1 MDVVVENLTKS
12 FENQKAVDSISF
24 KAKRGEIL
32 GFLGPNGA
40 GKTTTMKIMA
50 GLLTPDF
57 GNITFGDYSIW
68 KQAGKIKSIIG
79 YLPERNPLY
88 DEMNVIDFLFF
99 ISKLHNI
106 PKYKITSR
114 VLDMIRLCGLDNDK
128 HKQIGELSKGYRQ
141 RVGIAQALIH
151 DPEVVI
157 LDEPTTGLD
166 PNQIFGIRKII
177 KEIGEEKTVIL
188 SSHILSEIETTCDQ
202 VMIMSNGKIVANG
215 TTSELR
221 RKSDAEYCLKIGIKG
236 GATTNIHEALND
248 LPGVLHIEIIHKQ
261 NFELQCKPD
270 VEIEKSI
277 FNLCQENNWYISELT
292 PVQTRLEDIFRK
304 VTSVFCLPLVVCWFS
319 GKNIFSSGQASLSN
333 LFNVFYWT
341 LFFLI
346 PALTMKSISEERK
359 DGTFELLF
367 SKPIKTWQL
376 IMGKFFAILL
386 QVVICLALTLPY
398 YITIASLGNVD
409 HAVGFCG
416 YLGLILV
423 CGCYISIGMFASSL
437 TPNTIVA
444 FFITFAIE
452 IGFVVLFEF
461 IAELWGSGFMA
472 ALFTYLSIG
481 EHFDAI
487 PRGVIDTKDLIYFIS
502 VIIIFLALARHYICK
517 NRF

>member
-68 KQAGKIKSIIG
+68 KQAGKIKNIIG

-128 HKQIGELSKGYRQ
+128 HKQIGELSKGFRQ

-236 GATTNIHEALND
+236 GETTDIHEALND

-261 NFELQCKPD
+261 NFELQCKTEI
-270 VEIEKSI
+270 EIEKSI
-277 FNLCQENNWYISELT
+277 FNVCLENNWYISELT

-304 VTSVFCLPLVVCWFS
+304 VTQ
-319 GKNIFSSGQASLSN
+319 N
-333 LFNVFYWT
+333 
-341 LFFLI
+341 
-346 PALTMKSISEERK
+346 E
-359 DGTFELLF
+359 
-367 SKPIKTWQL
+367 
-376 IMGKFFAILL
+376 
-386 QVVICLALTLPY
+386 
-398 YITIASLGNVD
+398 
-409 HAVGFCG
+409 
-416 YLGLILV
+416 
-423 CGCYISIGMFASSL
+423 
-437 TPNTIVA
+437 
-444 FFITFAIE
+444 
-452 IGFVVLFEF
+452 
-461 IAELWGSGFMA
+461 
-472 ALFTYLSIG
+472 
-481 EHFDAI
+481 
-487 PRGVIDTKDLIYFIS
+487 
-502 VIIIFLALARHYICK
+502 
-517 NRF
+517 

>member
-68 KQAGKIKSIIG
+68 KQAGKIKNIIG

-128 HKQIGELSKGYRQ
+128 HKQIGELSKGFRQ

-236 GATTNIHEALND
+236 GETTDIHEALND

-277 FNLCQENNWYISELT
+277 INLCQKNNWYISELT

-304 VTSVFCLPLVVCWFS
+304 VTQ
-319 GKNIFSSGQASLSN
+319 N
-333 LFNVFYWT
+333 
-341 LFFLI
+341 
-346 PALTMKSISEERK
+346 E
-359 DGTFELLF
+359 
-367 SKPIKTWQL
+367 
-376 IMGKFFAILL
+376 
-386 QVVICLALTLPY
+386 
-398 YITIASLGNVD
+398 
-409 HAVGFCG
+409 
-416 YLGLILV
+416 
-423 CGCYISIGMFASSL
+423 
-437 TPNTIVA
+437 
-444 FFITFAIE
+444 
-452 IGFVVLFEF
+452 
-461 IAELWGSGFMA
+461 
-472 ALFTYLSIG
+472 
-481 EHFDAI
+481 
-487 PRGVIDTKDLIYFIS
+487 
-502 VIIIFLALARHYICK
+502 
-517 NRF
+517 

>member
-68 KQAGKIKSIIG
+68 KQAGKIKNIIG

-128 HKQIGELSKGYRQ
+128 HKQIGELSKGFRQ

-236 GATTNIHEALND
+236 GETTDEALND

-304 VTSVFCLPLVVCWFS
+304 VTQ
-319 GKNIFSSGQASLSN
+319 N
-333 LFNVFYWT
+333 
-341 LFFLI
+341 
-346 PALTMKSISEERK
+346 E
-359 DGTFELLF
+359 
-367 SKPIKTWQL
+367 
-376 IMGKFFAILL
+376 
-386 QVVICLALTLPY
+386 
-398 YITIASLGNVD
+398 
-409 HAVGFCG
+409 
-416 YLGLILV
+416 
-423 CGCYISIGMFASSL
+423 
-437 TPNTIVA
+437 
-444 FFITFAIE
+444 
-452 IGFVVLFEF
+452 
-461 IAELWGSGFMA
+461 
-472 ALFTYLSIG
+472 
-481 EHFDAI
+481 
-487 PRGVIDTKDLIYFIS
+487 
-502 VIIIFLALARHYICK
+502 
-517 NRF
+517 

>member
-1 MDVVVENLTKS
+1 MDVVVENLTKF

-57 GNITFGDYSIW
+57 GNITFGDYSIG
-68 KQAGKIKSIIG
+68 KQTGKIKNIIG

-88 DEMNVIDFLFF
+88 NEMNVIDFLFF

-128 HKQIGELSKGYRQ
+128 HKQIGELSKGFRQ

-157 LDEPTTGLD
+157 LDEPITGLD

-221 RKSDAEYCLKIGIKG
+221 RKSDAEYCLKVGIKG
-236 GATTNIHEALND
+236 GETSDIHKALDN

-270 VEIEKSI
+270 IEIEKSI
-277 FNLCQENNWYISELT
+277 FSLCQDNNWYISELT

-304 VTSVFCLPLVVCWFS
+304 VTQN
-319 GKNIFSSGQASLSN
+319 G
-333 LFNVFYWT
+333 
-341 LFFLI
+341 
-346 PALTMKSISEERK
+346 
-359 DGTFELLF
+359 
-367 SKPIKTWQL
+367 
-376 IMGKFFAILL
+376 
-386 QVVICLALTLPY
+386 
-398 YITIASLGNVD
+398 
-409 HAVGFCG
+409 
-416 YLGLILV
+416 
-423 CGCYISIGMFASSL
+423 
-437 TPNTIVA
+437 
-444 FFITFAIE
+444 
-452 IGFVVLFEF
+452 
-461 IAELWGSGFMA
+461 
-472 ALFTYLSIG
+472 
-481 EHFDAI
+481 
-487 PRGVIDTKDLIYFIS
+487 
-502 VIIIFLALARHYICK
+502 
-517 NRF
+517 

>member
-50 GLLTPDF
+50 GLLTPDV

-68 KQAGKIKSIIG
+68 KQAGKIKNIIG

-128 HKQIGELSKGYRQ
+128 HKQIGELSKGFRQ

-236 GATTNIHEALND
+236 GATTDIHEALND

-304 VTSVFCLPLVVCWFS
+304 VTQ
-319 GKNIFSSGQASLSN
+319 N
-333 LFNVFYWT
+333 
-341 LFFLI
+341 
-346 PALTMKSISEERK
+346 E
-359 DGTFELLF
+359 
-367 SKPIKTWQL
+367 
-376 IMGKFFAILL
+376 
-386 QVVICLALTLPY
+386 
-398 YITIASLGNVD
+398 
-409 HAVGFCG
+409 
-416 YLGLILV
+416 
-423 CGCYISIGMFASSL
+423 
-437 TPNTIVA
+437 
-444 FFITFAIE
+444 
-452 IGFVVLFEF
+452 
-461 IAELWGSGFMA
+461 
-472 ALFTYLSIG
+472 
-481 EHFDAI
+481 
-487 PRGVIDTKDLIYFIS
+487 
-502 VIIIFLALARHYICK
+502 
-517 NRF
+517 

>member
-166 PNQIFGIRKII
+166 PQIFGIRKII

-304 VTSVFCLPLVVCWFS
+304 VTQ
-319 GKNIFSSGQASLSN
+319 N
-333 LFNVFYWT
+333 
-341 LFFLI
+341 
-346 PALTMKSISEERK
+346 E
-359 DGTFELLF
+359 
-367 SKPIKTWQL
+367 
-376 IMGKFFAILL
+376 
-386 QVVICLALTLPY
+386 
-398 YITIASLGNVD
+398 
-409 HAVGFCG
+409 
-416 YLGLILV
+416 
-423 CGCYISIGMFASSL
+423 
-437 TPNTIVA
+437 
-444 FFITFAIE
+444 
-452 IGFVVLFEF
+452 
-461 IAELWGSGFMA
+461 
-472 ALFTYLSIG
+472 
-481 EHFDAI
+481 
-487 PRGVIDTKDLIYFIS
+487 
-502 VIIIFLALARHYICK
+502 
-517 NRF
+517 

>member
-68 KQAGKIKSIIG
+68 KQAGKIKNIIG

-128 HKQIGELSKGYRQ
+128 HKQIGELSKGFRQ

-236 GATTNIHEALND
+236 GATTDIHEALND

-270 VEIEKSI
+270 IEIEKSI
-277 FNLCQENNWYISELT
+277 FSLCQDNNWYISELT

-304 VTSVFCLPLVVCWFS
+304 VTQ
-319 GKNIFSSGQASLSN
+319 N
-333 LFNVFYWT
+333 
-341 LFFLI
+341 
-346 PALTMKSISEERK
+346 E
-359 DGTFELLF
+359 
-367 SKPIKTWQL
+367 
-376 IMGKFFAILL
+376 
-386 QVVICLALTLPY
+386 
-398 YITIASLGNVD
+398 
-409 HAVGFCG
+409 
-416 YLGLILV
+416 
-423 CGCYISIGMFASSL
+423 
-437 TPNTIVA
+437 
-444 FFITFAIE
+444 
-452 IGFVVLFEF
+452 
-461 IAELWGSGFMA
+461 
-472 ALFTYLSIG
+472 
-481 EHFDAI
+481 
-487 PRGVIDTKDLIYFIS
+487 
-502 VIIIFLALARHYICK
+502 
-517 NRF
+517 

>member
-68 KQAGKIKSIIG
+68 KQACKIKNIIG

-128 HKQIGELSKGYRQ
+128 HKQIGELSKGFRQ

-236 GATTNIHEALND
+236 GATTDIHEALND
-248 LPGVLHIEIIHKQ
+248 LPGVLHIEVIHKQ

-304 VTSVFCLPLVVCWFS
+304 VTQ
-319 GKNIFSSGQASLSN
+319 N
-333 LFNVFYWT
+333 
-341 LFFLI
+341 
-346 PALTMKSISEERK
+346 E
-359 DGTFELLF
+359 
-367 SKPIKTWQL
+367 
-376 IMGKFFAILL
+376 
-386 QVVICLALTLPY
+386 
-398 YITIASLGNVD
+398 
-409 HAVGFCG
+409 
-416 YLGLILV
+416 
-423 CGCYISIGMFASSL
+423 
-437 TPNTIVA
+437 
-444 FFITFAIE
+444 
-452 IGFVVLFEF
+452 
-461 IAELWGSGFMA
+461 
-472 ALFTYLSIG
+472 
-481 EHFDAI
+481 
-487 PRGVIDTKDLIYFIS
+487 
-502 VIIIFLALARHYICK
+502 
-517 NRF
+517 

>member
-1 MDVVVENLTKS
+1 MDVIVENLTKS

-24 KAKRGEIL
+24 QAKRGEIL

-57 GNITFGDYSIW
+57 GNITFGDYSIG
-68 KQAGKIKSIIG
+68 KQTGKIKNIIG

-88 DEMNVIDFLFF
+88 NEMNVIDLLFF

-128 HKQIGELSKGYRQ
+128 HKQIGELSKGFRQ

-221 RKSDAEYCLKIGIKG
+221 RKSDAEYCLKVGIKG
-236 GATTNIHEALND
+236 GETSDIHKALDN

-270 VEIEKSI
+270 IEIEKSI
-277 FNLCQENNWYISELT
+277 FSLCQDNNWYISELT

-304 VTSVFCLPLVVCWFS
+304 VTQN
-319 GKNIFSSGQASLSN
+319 G
-333 LFNVFYWT
+333 
-341 LFFLI
+341 
-346 PALTMKSISEERK
+346 
-359 DGTFELLF
+359 
-367 SKPIKTWQL
+367 
-376 IMGKFFAILL
+376 
-386 QVVICLALTLPY
+386 
-398 YITIASLGNVD
+398 
-409 HAVGFCG
+409 
-416 YLGLILV
+416 
-423 CGCYISIGMFASSL
+423 
-437 TPNTIVA
+437 
-444 FFITFAIE
+444 
-452 IGFVVLFEF
+452 
-461 IAELWGSGFMA
+461 
-472 ALFTYLSIG
+472 
-481 EHFDAI
+481 
-487 PRGVIDTKDLIYFIS
+487 
-502 VIIIFLALARHYICK
+502 
-517 NRF
+517 

>member
-68 KQAGKIKSIIG
+68 KQAFKINSIIG
-79 YLPERNPLY
+79 YLPERNHLY
-88 DEMNVIDFLFF
+88 DEMKVIDFLFF

-304 VTSVFCLPLVVCWFS
+304 VTQN
-319 GKNIFSSGQASLSN
+319 G
-333 LFNVFYWT
+333 
-341 LFFLI
+341 
-346 PALTMKSISEERK
+346 
-359 DGTFELLF
+359 
-367 SKPIKTWQL
+367 
-376 IMGKFFAILL
+376 
-386 QVVICLALTLPY
+386 
-398 YITIASLGNVD
+398 
-409 HAVGFCG
+409 
-416 YLGLILV
+416 
-423 CGCYISIGMFASSL
+423 
-437 TPNTIVA
+437 
-444 FFITFAIE
+444 
-452 IGFVVLFEF
+452 
-461 IAELWGSGFMA
+461 
-472 ALFTYLSIG
+472 
-481 EHFDAI
+481 
-487 PRGVIDTKDLIYFIS
+487 
-502 VIIIFLALARHYICK
+502 
-517 NRF
+517 

>member
-68 KQAGKIKSIIG
+68 KQAGKIKNIIG

-128 HKQIGELSKGYRQ
+128 HKQIGELSKGFRQ

-188 SSHILSEIETTCDQ
+188 SSHILSEIETSCDQ

-236 GATTNIHEALND
+236 GETTDIHEALND

-304 VTSVFCLPLVVCWFS
+304 VTQ
-319 GKNIFSSGQASLSN
+319 N
-333 LFNVFYWT
+333 
-341 LFFLI
+341 
-346 PALTMKSISEERK
+346 E
-359 DGTFELLF
+359 
-367 SKPIKTWQL
+367 
-376 IMGKFFAILL
+376 
-386 QVVICLALTLPY
+386 
-398 YITIASLGNVD
+398 
-409 HAVGFCG
+409 
-416 YLGLILV
+416 
-423 CGCYISIGMFASSL
+423 
-437 TPNTIVA
+437 
-444 FFITFAIE
+444 
-452 IGFVVLFEF
+452 
-461 IAELWGSGFMA
+461 
-472 ALFTYLSIG
+472 
-481 EHFDAI
+481 
-487 PRGVIDTKDLIYFIS
+487 
-502 VIIIFLALARHYICK
+502 
-517 NRF
+517 

>member
-68 KQAGKIKSIIG
+68 KQAGKIKNIIG

-128 HKQIGELSKGYRQ
+128 HKQIGELSKGFRQ
-141 RVGIAQALIH
+141 RVGIAQALIQ

-236 GATTNIHEALND
+236 GATTDIHEALND

-304 VTSVFCLPLVVCWFS
+304 VTQ
-319 GKNIFSSGQASLSN
+319 N
-333 LFNVFYWT
+333 
-341 LFFLI
+341 
-346 PALTMKSISEERK
+346 E
-359 DGTFELLF
+359 
-367 SKPIKTWQL
+367 
-376 IMGKFFAILL
+376 
-386 QVVICLALTLPY
+386 
-398 YITIASLGNVD
+398 
-409 HAVGFCG
+409 
-416 YLGLILV
+416 
-423 CGCYISIGMFASSL
+423 
-437 TPNTIVA
+437 
-444 FFITFAIE
+444 
-452 IGFVVLFEF
+452 
-461 IAELWGSGFMA
+461 
-472 ALFTYLSIG
+472 
-481 EHFDAI
+481 
-487 PRGVIDTKDLIYFIS
+487 
-502 VIIIFLALARHYICK
+502 
-517 NRF
+517 

>member
-1 MDVVVENLTKS
+1 MDVSVENLTKS

-24 KAKRGEIL
+24 QAKRGEIL

-57 GNITFGDYSIW
+57 GNITFGDYSIG
-68 KQAGKIKSIIG
+68 KQTGKIKNIIG

-88 DEMNVIDFLFF
+88 NEMNVIDFLFF

-128 HKQIGELSKGYRQ
+128 HKQIGELSKGFRQ

-221 RKSDAEYCLKIGIKG
+221 RKSDAEYCLKVGIKG
-236 GATTNIHEALND
+236 GETSDIHKALDN

-270 VEIEKSI
+270 IEIEKSI
-277 FNLCQENNWYISELT
+277 FSLCQDNNWYISELT

-304 VTSVFCLPLVVCWFS
+304 VTQN
-319 GKNIFSSGQASLSN
+319 G
-333 LFNVFYWT
+333 
-341 LFFLI
+341 
-346 PALTMKSISEERK
+346 
-359 DGTFELLF
+359 
-367 SKPIKTWQL
+367 
-376 IMGKFFAILL
+376 
-386 QVVICLALTLPY
+386 
-398 YITIASLGNVD
+398 
-409 HAVGFCG
+409 
-416 YLGLILV
+416 
-423 CGCYISIGMFASSL
+423 
-437 TPNTIVA
+437 
-444 FFITFAIE
+444 
-452 IGFVVLFEF
+452 
-461 IAELWGSGFMA
+461 
-472 ALFTYLSIG
+472 
-481 EHFDAI
+481 
-487 PRGVIDTKDLIYFIS
+487 
-502 VIIIFLALARHYICK
+502 
-517 NRF
+517 

>member
-1 MDVVVENLTKS
+1 MDVIVENLTKS

-24 KAKRGEIL
+24 QAKRGEIL

-57 GNITFGDYSIW
+57 GNITFGDYSIG
-68 KQAGKIKSIIG
+68 KQTGKIKNIIG

-88 DEMNVIDFLFF
+88 NEMNVIDFLFF

-128 HKQIGELSKGYRQ
+128 HKQIGELSKGFRQ

-166 PNQIFGIRKII
+166 PNQIFGIHKII

-221 RKSDAEYCLKIGIKG
+221 RKSDAEYCLKVGIKG
-236 GATTNIHEALND
+236 GETSDIHKALDN

-270 VEIEKSI
+270 IEIEKSI
-277 FNLCQENNWYISELT
+277 FSLCQDNNWYISELT

-304 VTSVFCLPLVVCWFS
+304 VTQN
-319 GKNIFSSGQASLSN
+319 G
-333 LFNVFYWT
+333 
-341 LFFLI
+341 
-346 PALTMKSISEERK
+346 
-359 DGTFELLF
+359 
-367 SKPIKTWQL
+367 
-376 IMGKFFAILL
+376 
-386 QVVICLALTLPY
+386 
-398 YITIASLGNVD
+398 
-409 HAVGFCG
+409 
-416 YLGLILV
+416 
-423 CGCYISIGMFASSL
+423 
-437 TPNTIVA
+437 
-444 FFITFAIE
+444 
-452 IGFVVLFEF
+452 
-461 IAELWGSGFMA
+461 
-472 ALFTYLSIG
+472 
-481 EHFDAI
+481 
-487 PRGVIDTKDLIYFIS
+487 
-502 VIIIFLALARHYICK
+502 
-517 NRF
+517 

>member
-68 KQAGKIKSIIG
+68 KQAGKIKNIIG

-114 VLDMIRLCGLDNDK
+114 VLDMIRLCGLDNNK
-128 HKQIGELSKGYRQ
+128 HKQIGELSKGFRQ

-236 GATTNIHEALND
+236 GETTDIHEALND

-304 VTSVFCLPLVVCWFS
+304 VTQ
-319 GKNIFSSGQASLSN
+319 N
-333 LFNVFYWT
+333 
-341 LFFLI
+341 
-346 PALTMKSISEERK
+346 E
-359 DGTFELLF
+359 
-367 SKPIKTWQL
+367 
-376 IMGKFFAILL
+376 
-386 QVVICLALTLPY
+386 
-398 YITIASLGNVD
+398 
-409 HAVGFCG
+409 
-416 YLGLILV
+416 
-423 CGCYISIGMFASSL
+423 
-437 TPNTIVA
+437 
-444 FFITFAIE
+444 
-452 IGFVVLFEF
+452 
-461 IAELWGSGFMA
+461 
-472 ALFTYLSIG
+472 
-481 EHFDAI
+481 
-487 PRGVIDTKDLIYFIS
+487 
-502 VIIIFLALARHYICK
+502 
-517 NRF
+517 

>member
-1 MDVVVENLTKS
+1 MDVIVENLTKS

-24 KAKRGEIL
+24 QAKRGEIL

-57 GNITFGDYSIW
+57 GNITFGDYSIG
-68 KQAGKIKSIIG
+68 KQTGKIKNIIG

-88 DEMNVIDFLFF
+88 NEMNVIDFLFF

-128 HKQIGELSKGYRQ
+128 HKQIGELSKGFRQ

-151 DPEVVI
+151 DPEVII

-221 RKSDAEYCLKIGIKG
+221 RKSDAEYCLKVGIKG
-236 GATTNIHEALND
+236 GETSDIHKALDN

-270 VEIEKSI
+270 IEIEKSI
-277 FNLCQENNWYISELT
+277 FSLCQDNNWYISELT

-304 VTSVFCLPLVVCWFS
+304 VTQN
-319 GKNIFSSGQASLSN
+319 G
-333 LFNVFYWT
+333 
-341 LFFLI
+341 
-346 PALTMKSISEERK
+346 
-359 DGTFELLF
+359 
-367 SKPIKTWQL
+367 
-376 IMGKFFAILL
+376 
-386 QVVICLALTLPY
+386 
-398 YITIASLGNVD
+398 
-409 HAVGFCG
+409 
-416 YLGLILV
+416 
-423 CGCYISIGMFASSL
+423 
-437 TPNTIVA
+437 
-444 FFITFAIE
+444 
-452 IGFVVLFEF
+452 
-461 IAELWGSGFMA
+461 
-472 ALFTYLSIG
+472 
-481 EHFDAI
+481 
-487 PRGVIDTKDLIYFIS
+487 
-502 VIIIFLALARHYICK
+502 
-517 NRF
+517 

>member
-1 MDVVVENLTKS
+1 MDVVVENLTKF

-68 KQAGKIKSIIG
+68 KQAGKIKNIIG

-128 HKQIGELSKGYRQ
+128 HKQIGELSKGFRQ

-236 GATTNIHEALND
+236 GATTDIHEALND
-248 LPGVLHIEIIHKQ
+248 LPGVLHIEVIHKQ

-304 VTSVFCLPLVVCWFS
+304 VTQ
-319 GKNIFSSGQASLSN
+319 N
-333 LFNVFYWT
+333 
-341 LFFLI
+341 
-346 PALTMKSISEERK
+346 E
-359 DGTFELLF
+359 
-367 SKPIKTWQL
+367 
-376 IMGKFFAILL
+376 
-386 QVVICLALTLPY
+386 
-398 YITIASLGNVD
+398 
-409 HAVGFCG
+409 
-416 YLGLILV
+416 
-423 CGCYISIGMFASSL
+423 
-437 TPNTIVA
+437 
-444 FFITFAIE
+444 
-452 IGFVVLFEF
+452 
-461 IAELWGSGFMA
+461 
-472 ALFTYLSIG
+472 
-481 EHFDAI
+481 
-487 PRGVIDTKDLIYFIS
+487 
-502 VIIIFLALARHYICK
+502 
-517 NRF
+517 

>member
-68 KQAGKIKSIIG
+68 KQAGKIKNIIG
-79 YLPERNPLY
+79 YPPERNPLY
-88 DEMNVIDFLFF
+88 DEMNVTDFLFF

-128 HKQIGELSKGYRQ
+128 HKQIGELSKGFRQ

-236 GATTNIHEALND
+236 GETTDIHEALND

-304 VTSVFCLPLVVCWFS
+304 VTQ
-319 GKNIFSSGQASLSN
+319 N
-333 LFNVFYWT
+333 
-341 LFFLI
+341 
-346 PALTMKSISEERK
+346 E
-359 DGTFELLF
+359 
-367 SKPIKTWQL
+367 
-376 IMGKFFAILL
+376 
-386 QVVICLALTLPY
+386 
-398 YITIASLGNVD
+398 
-409 HAVGFCG
+409 
-416 YLGLILV
+416 
-423 CGCYISIGMFASSL
+423 
-437 TPNTIVA
+437 
-444 FFITFAIE
+444 
-452 IGFVVLFEF
+452 
-461 IAELWGSGFMA
+461 
-472 ALFTYLSIG
+472 
-481 EHFDAI
+481 
-487 PRGVIDTKDLIYFIS
+487 
-502 VIIIFLALARHYICK
+502 
-517 NRF
+517 

>member
-68 KQAGKIKSIIG
+68 KQAGKIKNIIG

-128 HKQIGELSKGYRQ
+128 HKQIGELSKGFRQ

-151 DPEVVI
+151 DPEVVV

-236 GATTNIHEALND
+236 GATTDIHEALND

-304 VTSVFCLPLVVCWFS
+304 VTQ
-319 GKNIFSSGQASLSN
+319 N
-333 LFNVFYWT
+333 
-341 LFFLI
+341 
-346 PALTMKSISEERK
+346 E
-359 DGTFELLF
+359 
-367 SKPIKTWQL
+367 
-376 IMGKFFAILL
+376 
-386 QVVICLALTLPY
+386 
-398 YITIASLGNVD
+398 
-409 HAVGFCG
+409 
-416 YLGLILV
+416 
-423 CGCYISIGMFASSL
+423 
-437 TPNTIVA
+437 
-444 FFITFAIE
+444 
-452 IGFVVLFEF
+452 
-461 IAELWGSGFMA
+461 
-472 ALFTYLSIG
+472 
-481 EHFDAI
+481 
-487 PRGVIDTKDLIYFIS
+487 
-502 VIIIFLALARHYICK
+502 
-517 NRF
+517 

>member
-68 KQAGKIKSIIG
+68 KQAGKIKNIIG

-128 HKQIGELSKGYRQ
+128 HKQIGELSKGFRQ

-236 GATTNIHEALND
+236 GETTDIHEALND

-277 FNLCQENNWYISELT
+277 FNLCQEYNWYISELT

-304 VTSVFCLPLVVCWFS
+304 VTQ
-319 GKNIFSSGQASLSN
+319 N
-333 LFNVFYWT
+333 
-341 LFFLI
+341 
-346 PALTMKSISEERK
+346 E
-359 DGTFELLF
+359 
-367 SKPIKTWQL
+367 
-376 IMGKFFAILL
+376 
-386 QVVICLALTLPY
+386 
-398 YITIASLGNVD
+398 
-409 HAVGFCG
+409 
-416 YLGLILV
+416 
-423 CGCYISIGMFASSL
+423 
-437 TPNTIVA
+437 
-444 FFITFAIE
+444 
-452 IGFVVLFEF
+452 
-461 IAELWGSGFMA
+461 
-472 ALFTYLSIG
+472 
-481 EHFDAI
+481 
-487 PRGVIDTKDLIYFIS
+487 
-502 VIIIFLALARHYICK
+502 
-517 NRF
+517 

>member
-68 KQAGKIKSIIG
+68 KQAGKIKNIIG

-128 HKQIGELSKGYRQ
+128 HKQIGELSKGFRQ

-236 GATTNIHEALND
+236 GETTDIHEALND
-248 LPGVLHIEIIHKQ
+248 LPGVLHIEIINIQ

-304 VTSVFCLPLVVCWFS
+304 VTQ
-319 GKNIFSSGQASLSN
+319 N
-333 LFNVFYWT
+333 
-341 LFFLI
+341 
-346 PALTMKSISEERK
+346 E
-359 DGTFELLF
+359 
-367 SKPIKTWQL
+367 
-376 IMGKFFAILL
+376 
-386 QVVICLALTLPY
+386 
-398 YITIASLGNVD
+398 
-409 HAVGFCG
+409 
-416 YLGLILV
+416 
-423 CGCYISIGMFASSL
+423 
-437 TPNTIVA
+437 
-444 FFITFAIE
+444 
-452 IGFVVLFEF
+452 
-461 IAELWGSGFMA
+461 
-472 ALFTYLSIG
+472 
-481 EHFDAI
+481 
-487 PRGVIDTKDLIYFIS
+487 
-502 VIIIFLALARHYICK
+502 
-517 NRF
+517 

>member
-68 KQAGKIKSIIG
+68 KQAGKIKNIIG

-128 HKQIGELSKGYRQ
+128 HKQIGELSKGFRQ

-236 GATTNIHEALND
+236 GETTYIHEALND

-304 VTSVFCLPLVVCWFS
+304 VTQ
-319 GKNIFSSGQASLSN
+319 N
-333 LFNVFYWT
+333 
-341 LFFLI
+341 
-346 PALTMKSISEERK
+346 E
-359 DGTFELLF
+359 
-367 SKPIKTWQL
+367 
-376 IMGKFFAILL
+376 
-386 QVVICLALTLPY
+386 
-398 YITIASLGNVD
+398 
-409 HAVGFCG
+409 
-416 YLGLILV
+416 
-423 CGCYISIGMFASSL
+423 
-437 TPNTIVA
+437 
-444 FFITFAIE
+444 
-452 IGFVVLFEF
+452 
-461 IAELWGSGFMA
+461 
-472 ALFTYLSIG
+472 
-481 EHFDAI
+481 
-487 PRGVIDTKDLIYFIS
+487 
-502 VIIIFLALARHYICK
+502 
-517 NRF
+517 

>member
-68 KQAGKIKSIIG
+68 KQAGKIKNIIG

-236 GATTNIHEALND
+236 GETTDIHEALND

-292 PVQTRLEDIFRK
+292 PVQIRLEDIFRK
-304 VTSVFCLPLVVCWFS
+304 VTQ
-319 GKNIFSSGQASLSN
+319 N
-333 LFNVFYWT
+333 
-341 LFFLI
+341 
-346 PALTMKSISEERK
+346 E
-359 DGTFELLF
+359 
-367 SKPIKTWQL
+367 
-376 IMGKFFAILL
+376 
-386 QVVICLALTLPY
+386 
-398 YITIASLGNVD
+398 
-409 HAVGFCG
+409 
-416 YLGLILV
+416 
-423 CGCYISIGMFASSL
+423 
-437 TPNTIVA
+437 
-444 FFITFAIE
+444 
-452 IGFVVLFEF
+452 
-461 IAELWGSGFMA
+461 
-472 ALFTYLSIG
+472 
-481 EHFDAI
+481 
-487 PRGVIDTKDLIYFIS
+487 
-502 VIIIFLALARHYICK
+502 
-517 NRF
+517 

>member
-1 MDVVVENLTKS
+1 MDVIVENLTKS
-12 FENQKAVDSISF
+12 FENQKAMDSISF
-24 KAKRGEIL
+24 QAKRGEIL

-57 GNITFGDYSIW
+57 GNITFGDYSIG
-68 KQAGKIKSIIG
+68 KQTGKIKNIIG

-88 DEMNVIDFLFF
+88 NEMNVIDFLFF

-128 HKQIGELSKGYRQ
+128 HKQIGELSKGFRQ

-221 RKSDAEYCLKIGIKG
+221 RKSDAEYCLKVGIKG
-236 GATTNIHEALND
+236 GETSDIHKALDN

-270 VEIEKSI
+270 IEIEKSI
-277 FNLCQENNWYISELT
+277 FSLCQDNNWYISELT

-304 VTSVFCLPLVVCWFS
+304 VTQN
-319 GKNIFSSGQASLSN
+319 G
-333 LFNVFYWT
+333 
-341 LFFLI
+341 
-346 PALTMKSISEERK
+346 
-359 DGTFELLF
+359 
-367 SKPIKTWQL
+367 
-376 IMGKFFAILL
+376 
-386 QVVICLALTLPY
+386 
-398 YITIASLGNVD
+398 
-409 HAVGFCG
+409 
-416 YLGLILV
+416 
-423 CGCYISIGMFASSL
+423 
-437 TPNTIVA
+437 
-444 FFITFAIE
+444 
-452 IGFVVLFEF
+452 
-461 IAELWGSGFMA
+461 
-472 ALFTYLSIG
+472 
-481 EHFDAI
+481 
-487 PRGVIDTKDLIYFIS
+487 
-502 VIIIFLALARHYICK
+502 
-517 NRF
+517 

>member
-68 KQAGKIKSIIG
+68 KQAGKIKNIIG

-128 HKQIGELSKGYRQ
+128 HKQIGELSKGFRQ

-236 GATTNIHEALND
+236 GETTDIHEALND
-248 LPGVLHIEIIHKQ
+248 LPGGLHIEIIHKQ

-304 VTSVFCLPLVVCWFS
+304 VTQ
-319 GKNIFSSGQASLSN
+319 N
-333 LFNVFYWT
+333 
-341 LFFLI
+341 
-346 PALTMKSISEERK
+346 E
-359 DGTFELLF
+359 
-367 SKPIKTWQL
+367 
-376 IMGKFFAILL
+376 
-386 QVVICLALTLPY
+386 
-398 YITIASLGNVD
+398 
-409 HAVGFCG
+409 
-416 YLGLILV
+416 
-423 CGCYISIGMFASSL
+423 
-437 TPNTIVA
+437 
-444 FFITFAIE
+444 
-452 IGFVVLFEF
+452 
-461 IAELWGSGFMA
+461 
-472 ALFTYLSIG
+472 
-481 EHFDAI
+481 
-487 PRGVIDTKDLIYFIS
+487 
-502 VIIIFLALARHYICK
+502 
-517 NRF
+517 

>member
-68 KQAGKIKSIIG
+68 KQAGKIKNIIG

-128 HKQIGELSKGYRQ
+128 HKQIGELSKGFRQ

-177 KEIGEEKTVIL
+177 KEKKKKKTVIL

-236 GATTNIHEALND
+236 GETTDIHEALND

-304 VTSVFCLPLVVCWFS
+304 VTQ
-319 GKNIFSSGQASLSN
+319 N
-333 LFNVFYWT
+333 
-341 LFFLI
+341 
-346 PALTMKSISEERK
+346 E
-359 DGTFELLF
+359 
-367 SKPIKTWQL
+367 
-376 IMGKFFAILL
+376 
-386 QVVICLALTLPY
+386 
-398 YITIASLGNVD
+398 
-409 HAVGFCG
+409 
-416 YLGLILV
+416 
-423 CGCYISIGMFASSL
+423 
-437 TPNTIVA
+437 
-444 FFITFAIE
+444 
-452 IGFVVLFEF
+452 
-461 IAELWGSGFMA
+461 
-472 ALFTYLSIG
+472 
-481 EHFDAI
+481 
-487 PRGVIDTKDLIYFIS
+487 
-502 VIIIFLALARHYICK
+502 
-517 NRF
+517 